1 VRFLRAPVLPL
12 DDPLLPEGTR
22 GDPSSSASAKQPPT
36 TPWRLL
42 AWLATRRKALTA
54 SALITSGIA
63 LGALPV
69 LPFFLTG
76 AVDNGLREQDWGA
89 LTFWS
94 LGMVLAGFF
103 TAGMIVWSHRL
114 TVFWRADASYRVL
127 QLATRK
133 VNRLGD
139 DLRKKLTTG
148 EVVSVGATD
157 INRISWAVDSLA
169 PTAGCLVGLI
179 AVGVLL
185 FNTSVALGLTI
196 FIGVFAVGLVTGPL
210 LTRLQDRQEQYRE
223 RVGDITERA
232 SDIVSGLRV
241 LRGIGG
247 EARFN
252 ASYRRD
258 SDALRSAGYKVAGP
272 TAWLN
277 SLGEGTPAILL
288 GVVIWIAA
296 RQVAAGD
303 LTPGQMV
310 AAFGYTGALL
320 LPVHWL
326 IGCTYRIIE
335 GRVAA
340 GKVCELLNT
349 PERETSAEIL
359 PGPRDGAELH
369 DPESGLTVA
378 GGQLLAVASADSE
391 QVAAVFDRLG
401 GFTESEARFGTVPVA
416 QLDRDELRRRV
427 LVADHDAYLFAGT
440 VAAAVAARD
449 GADRVEAA
457 IEAASAHDVVEALP
471 DGLDTEVDNQAR
483 TLSGGQRQRLR
494 LARAIAADPEALLLH
509 EPTSAV
515 DSHTE
520 ARIVERLAET
530 RGGRATAVAT
540 TSPLWLGRADKVA
553 FVQGGKVIAHG
564 THRELIAEH
573 ADYRAL
579 VTRGES

>member
-1 VRFLRAPVLPL
+1 VWA
-12 DDPLLPEGTR
+12 
-22 GDPSSSASAKQPPT
+22 
-36 TPWRLL
+36 
-42 AWLATRRKALTA
+42 ATRRKGLALTA
-54 SALITSGIA
+54 LVTSAIA

-76 AVDNGLREQDWGA
+76 AVDNGLRERDWGA
-89 LTFWS
+89 LTAWS
-94 LGMVLAGFF
+94 LGMVLAGFV
-103 TAGMIVWSHRL
+103 TAAMIVLSHRY
-114 TVFWRADASYRVL
+114 TVYWRMDASYRTL

-139 DLRKKLTTG
+139 ELRRKVTTG

-157 INRISWAVDSLA
+157 INRIAWAVDSLS
-169 PTAGCLVGLI
+169 PTAGCLIGLI

-196 FIGVFAVGLVTGPL
+196 FVGVFVVGLITGPL
-210 LTRLQDRQEQYRE
+210 LTRLQDRQEAYRE

-288 GVVIWIAA
+288 GVVIWIAG

-303 LTPGQMV
+303 ITPGQMV

-349 PERETSAEIL
+349 PEREAPEAIL
-359 PGPRDGAELH
+359 PGPREGAELH

-378 GGQLLAVASADSE
+378 GGELLAVASSDSE

-401 GFTESEARFGTVPVA
+401 GYAESEARFGPVPVGN
-416 QLDRDELRRRV
+416 LDRDELRRRV

-440 VAAAVAARD
+440 VAAVVAARD
-449 GADRVEAA
+449 GRDRVEAA

-494 LARAIAADPEALLLH
+494 LARALAADPETLLLH

-515 DSHTE
+515 DN
-520 ARIVERLAET
+520 AGLGVRVDRLAEA
-530 RGGRATAVAT
+530 RDGRATAIAT
-540 TSPLWLGRADKVA
+540 TSPLWLGRADRVA
-553 FVQGGKVIAHG
+553 FVQGGKVVAHG
-564 THRELIAEH
+564 THRELAAAH
-573 ADYRAL
+573 PDYRAL
-579 VTRGES
+579 VTRGEEA

>member
-1 VRFLRAPVLPL
+1 MRFLRAPEFPL
-12 DDPLLPEGTR
+12 ADPLRKDGSR
-22 GDPSSSASAKQPPT
+22 GDPTAPPAS
-36 TPWRLL
+36 PWRLL
-42 AWLATRRKALTA
+42 AWLASRNKGLAI
-54 SALITSGIA
+54 SALVTSGLA
-63 LGALPV
+63 LGSLPV
-69 LPFFLTG
+69 LPYFLTG
-76 AVDNGLREQDWGA
+76 AVDGGLRERDWGA
-89 LTFWS
+89 LAFWS
-94 LGMVLAGFF
+94 GAMVVAGFLS
-103 TAGMIVWSHRL
+103 AGLIVVSHRL
-114 TVFWRADASYRVL
+114 TVYWRMDASYRTL

-139 DLRKKLTTG
+139 DLRRRLTTG

-157 INRISWAVDSLA
+157 INRISWAIDSLS

-185 FNTSVALGLTI
+185 FNTSVGLGLTI
-196 FIGVFAVGLVTGPL
+196 FIGVFIVGLITGPVL
-210 LTRLQDRQEQYRE
+210 NKLQDRQEDYRE
-223 RVGDITERA
+223 RVGDITGRA

-247 EARFN
+247 EARFT

-258 SDALRSAGYKVAGP
+258 SEALREAGYKVAAP
-272 TAWLN
+272 QAWLN
-277 SLGEGTPAILL
+277 ALGEGTPAILL

-310 AAFGYTGALL
+310 AAFGYTSALL

-349 PERETSAEIL
+349 PEREAPAEVR
-359 PGPRDGAELH
+359 PGPAAGAELH
-369 DPESGLTVA
+369 DPESGLTVE
-378 GGQLLAVASADSE
+378 GGELLAVASAESDL
-391 QVAAVFDRLG
+391 VARAFDRLG
-401 GFTESEARFGTVPVA
+401 GYTESEARFGDVPVA
-416 QLDRDELRRRV
+416 ALDRDELHRRV

-440 VAAAVAARD
+440 LAAAIAARD

-457 IEAASAHDVVEALP
+457 VAAASAADVVESLP
-471 DGLDTEVDNQAR
+471 DGLDSALDNQAR

-494 LARAIAADPEALLLH
+494 LARAIAAAPEALLLH

-520 ARIVERLAET
+520 ARIVDRLAEA
-530 RGGRATAVAT
+530 RAGLATAVAT
-540 TSPLWLGRADKVA
+540 TSPLWLGRADRVA
-553 FVQGGKVIAHG
+553 FVQGGKVIATG
-564 THRELIAEH
+564 THHELAAEH
-573 ADYRAL
+573 PDYRAL
-579 VTRGES
+579 VSREEA

>member
-1 VRFLRAPVLPL
+1 MA
-12 DDPLLPEGTR
+12 DPLRPDGTR
-22 GDPSSSASAKQPPT
+22 GGPSQPPG
-36 TPWRLL
+36 TPWRYLL
-42 AWLATRRKALTA
+42 WVASRRRGLMVAAL
-54 SALITSGIA
+54 LTSGIA

-69 LPFFLTG
+69 IPYFLTG
-76 AVDNGLREQDWGA
+76 AVDHGLRERDWGA
-89 LTFWS
+89 LAGWS
-94 LGMVLAGFF
+94 LAMVGAGFV
-103 TAGMIVWSHRL
+103 TAAMIVWSHRL
-114 TVFWRADASYRVL
+114 TVYWRMDASYRTL

-139 DLRKKLTTG
+139 DLRRKVTTG

-157 INRISWAVDSLA
+157 INRISWAVDSLS
-169 PTAGCLVGLI
+169 PTAGCVLGLV

-196 FIGVFAVGLVTGPL
+196 FIGVFAVGLITGPVL
-210 LTRLQDRQEQYRE
+210 ARLQNSQEAYRE
-223 RVGDITERA
+223 RVGDITGRA

-247 EARFN
+247 EDRFN

-258 SDALRSAGYKVAGP
+258 SDALREAGYKVAGP

-277 SLGEGTPAILL
+277 ALGEGTPAILL
-288 GVVIWIAA
+288 GVVIWIAG
-296 RQVAAGD
+296 RQVAAGE

-310 AAFGYTGALL
+310 AAFGYTSAML

-326 IGCTYRIIE
+326 IGCSYRIIE

-340 GKVCELLNT
+340 GKVCELLGT
-349 PERETSAEIL
+349 PERDAPEQVL
-359 PGPRDGAELH
+359 PGPREGAELH

-378 GGQLLAVASADSE
+378 GGELLAVASADSE

-401 GFTESEARFGTVPVA
+401 GYTDSEARFGDVPVA
-416 QLDRDELRRRV
+416 GLDRDELRRRV

-449 GADRVEAA
+449 GRDRVAA
-457 IEAASAHDVVEALP
+457 AVEAASAADVVEALP
-471 DGLDTEVDNQAR
+471 EGLDTEIDNQAR

-494 LARAIAADPEALLLH
+494 LARAIAASPEALLLH

-520 ARIVERLAET
+520 ARIVDRLAEA
-530 RGGRATAVAT
+530 RAGLATAIAT
-540 TSPLWLGRADKVA
+540 TSPLWLGRADRVA
-553 FVQGGKVIAHG
+553 FVQGGKLIAAG
-564 THRELIAEH
+564 THHELAAEH
-573 ADYRAL
+573 PDYRAL
-579 VTRGES
+579 VNREEA

>member
-1 VRFLRAPVLPL
+1 M
-12 DDPLLPEGTR
+12 
-22 GDPSSSASAKQPPT
+22 
-36 TPWRLL
+36 L
-42 AWLATRRKALTA
+42 A
-54 SALITSGIA
+54 ALITSGIA

-69 LPFFLTG
+69 LPYFLTG
-76 AVDNGLREQDWGA
+76 AVDHGLRERDWGA
-89 LTFWS
+89 LAGWS
-94 LGMVLAGFF
+94 LAMIGAGFA
-103 TAGMIVWSHRL
+103 TAAMIVWSHRL
-114 TVFWRADASYRVL
+114 TVYWRMDASYRTL

-139 DLRKKLTTG
+139 DLRRKLTTG

-157 INRISWAVDSLA
+157 INRISWAVDSFS
-169 PTAGCLVGLI
+169 PIAGCVLGLI

-196 FIGVFAVGLVTGPL
+196 FIGVFAVGLITGPL
-210 LTRLQDRQEQYRE
+210 LARLQGRQEAYRE
-223 RVGDITERA
+223 RVGDITDRA

-258 SDALRSAGYKVAGP
+258 SDALREAGYKVAGP

-277 SLGEGTPAILL
+277 ALGEGTPAILL
-288 GVVIWIAA
+288 GVVIWIAG
-296 RQVAAGD
+296 RQVADGV

-310 AAFGYTGALL
+310 AAFGYTSAML

-326 IGCTYRIIE
+326 IGCSYRVIE

-340 GKVCELLNT
+340 GKVCELLDT
-349 PERETSAEIL
+349 PEREAPEQVM
-359 PGPRDGAELH
+359 PGPREGAELH

-378 GGQLLAVASADSE
+378 GGELLAVASADSE

-401 GFTESEARFGTVPVA
+401 GYTESEARFGDVPVA
-416 QLDRDELRRRV
+416 HLDRDELRRRV

-449 GADRVEAA
+449 GRDRVTAA
-457 IEAASAHDVVEALP
+457 VEAASAADVVEALP
-471 DGLDTEVDNQAR
+471 DGLDTEIDNQAR

-494 LARAIAADPEALLLH
+494 LARAIAAAPETLLLR

-520 ARIVERLAET
+520 ARIVERLAAA
-530 RGGRATAVAT
+530 RAGRATAIAT
-540 TSPLWLGRADKVA
+540 TSPLWLGRADRVA
-553 FVQGGKVIAHG
+553 FVQGGK
-564 THRELIAEH
+564 LIATGRHHELAADH
-573 ADYRAL
+573 PDYRAL
-579 VTRGES
+579 VTREAA

>member
-1 VRFLRAPVLPL
+1 VWA
-12 DDPLLPEGTR
+12 
-22 GDPSSSASAKQPPT
+22 
-36 TPWRLL
+36 
-42 AWLATRRKALTA
+42 ATRRKGLALTA
-54 SALITSGIA
+54 LVTSAIA

-76 AVDNGLREQDWGA
+76 AVDNGLRERDWGA
-89 LTFWS
+89 LTAWS
-94 LGMVLAGFF
+94 LGMVLAGFV
-103 TAGMIVWSHRL
+103 TAAMIVLSHRY
-114 TVFWRADASYRVL
+114 TVYWRMDASYRTL

-139 DLRKKLTTG
+139 ELRRKVTTG

-157 INRISWAVDSLA
+157 INRIAWAVDSLS
-169 PTAGCLVGLI
+169 PTAGCLIGLI

-196 FIGVFAVGLVTGPL
+196 FVGVFVVGLITGPL
-210 LTRLQDRQEQYRE
+210 LTRLQDRQEAYRE

-288 GVVIWIAA
+288 GVVIWIAG

-303 LTPGQMV
+303 ITPGQMV

-349 PERETSAEIL
+349 PEREAPEAIL
-359 PGPRDGAELH
+359 PGPREGAELH
-369 DPESGLTVA
+369 DPESGLTVT
-378 GGQLLAVASADSE
+378 GGELLAVASSDSE

-401 GFTESEARFGTVPVA
+401 GYAESEARFGPVPVGN
-416 QLDRDELRRRV
+416 LDRDELRRRV

-440 VAAAVAARD
+440 VAAVVAARD
-449 GADRVEAA
+449 GRDRVEAA

-494 LARAIAADPEALLLH
+494 LARALAADPETLLLH

-520 ARIVERLAET
+520 ARIVDRLAEA
-530 RGGRATAVAT
+530 RDGRATAIAT
-540 TSPLWLGRADKVA
+540 TSPLWLGRADRVA
-553 FVQGGKVIAHG
+553 FVQGGKVVAHG
-564 THRELIAEH
+564 THRELAAAH
-573 ADYRAL
+573 PDYRAL
-579 VTRGES
+579 VTRGEEA

>member
-1 VRFLRAPVLPL
+1 MA
-12 DDPLLPEGTR
+12 DPLRPDGTR
-22 GDPSSSASAKQPPT
+22 GEPTQPPQ
-36 TPWRLL
+36 TPWRYL
-42 AWLATRRKALTA
+42 AWLATRRKGLMI
-54 SALITSGIA
+54 SALVTSGIA
-63 LGALPV
+63 LGSLPV

-76 AVDNGLREQDWGA
+76 AVDNGLREHAWGA
-89 LTFWS
+89 LAFWS
-94 LGMVLAGFF
+94 LGMVAAGFV
-103 TAGMIVWSHRL
+103 TAAMIVWSHRL
-114 TVFWRADASYRVL
+114 TVFWRMDASYRTL

-139 DLRKKLTTG
+139 DLRRKLTTG

-157 INRISWAVDSLA
+157 INRIAWAVDSLS
-169 PTAGCLVGLI
+169 PTAGCLIGLI

-196 FIGVFAVGLVTGPL
+196 FIGVFVVGLITGPL
-210 LTRLQDRQEQYRE
+210 LTRLQDSQEAYRE

-252 ASYRRD
+252 ASYRKD
-258 SDALRSAGYKVAGP
+258 SDALRTAGYKVAGP

-277 SLGEGTPAILL
+277 ALGEGTPAILL
-288 GVVIWIAA
+288 GVVIWIAG
-296 RQVAAGD
+296 RQVADGV

-310 AAFGYTGALL
+310 AAFGYTGALM

-340 GKVCELLNT
+340 KKVCELLNT
-349 PERETSAEIL
+349 PERDTPEQIL
-359 PGPRDGAELH
+359 PGPREGAELH

-378 GGQLLAVASADSE
+378 GGELLAVASADSE

-401 GFTESEARFGTVPVA
+401 GYTESEARFGEVLVA
-416 QLDRDELRRRV
+416 QIDRDELRRRV
-427 LVADHDAYLFAGT
+427 LVADHDAYLFAGS
-440 VAAAVAARD
+440 VATTIAALD
-449 GADRVEAA
+449 GRDRVESA
-457 IEAASAHDVVEALP
+457 IEAASAGDVVEALP
-471 DGLDTEVDNQAR
+471 DGLDTEIDNQAR

-494 LARAIAADPEALLLH
+494 LARAIAAAPETLLLH

-520 ARIVERLAET
+520 ARIVDRLTEA
-530 RGGRATAVAT
+530 RAGRATAIAT
-540 TSPLWLGRADKVA
+540 TSPLWLGRADRVA
-553 FVQGGKVIAHG
+553 FVQSGKLVAVG
-564 THRELIAEH
+564 SHRELTAEH
-573 ADYRAL
+573 PDYRAL
-579 VTRGES
+579 VTRGAE

>member
-1 VRFLRAPVLPL
+1 VWA
-12 DDPLLPEGTR
+12 
-22 GDPSSSASAKQPPT
+22 
-36 TPWRLL
+36 
-42 AWLATRRKALTA
+42 ATRRKGLALTA
-54 SALITSGIA
+54 LLTSAVA

-76 AVDNGLREQDWGA
+76 AVDNGLRERDWGA
-89 LTFWS
+89 LTAWS
-94 LGMVLAGFF
+94 LGMVLAGFV
-103 TAGMIVWSHRL
+103 TAAMIVLSHRY
-114 TVFWRADASYRVL
+114 TVYWRMDASYRTL

-139 DLRKKLTTG
+139 ELRRKVTTG

-157 INRISWAVDSLA
+157 INRISWAVDSLS
-169 PTAGCLVGLI
+169 PTAGCLIGLI

-196 FIGVFAVGLVTGPL
+196 FVGVFIVGLITGPL
-210 LTRLQDRQEQYRE
+210 LTRLQDRQEAYRE

-288 GVVIWIAA
+288 GVVIWIAG

-303 LTPGQMV
+303 ITPGQMV

-349 PERETSAEIL
+349 PEREAPEAIQ
-359 PGPRDGAELH
+359 PGPREGADLH
-369 DPESGLTVA
+369 DPESGLTVS
-378 GGQLLAVASADSE
+378 GGELLAVASSDSE

-401 GFTESEARFGTVPVA
+401 GYADSEARFGPVPVGRI
-416 QLDRDELRRRV
+416 DRDELRRRV

-440 VAAAVAARD
+440 VAAIVAARD
-449 GADRVEAA
+449 GRDRVEAA

-494 LARAIAADPEALLLH
+494 LARALAADPETLLLH

-520 ARIVERLAET
+520 ARIVDRLAEA
-530 RGGRATAVAT
+530 RDGRATAIAT
-540 TSPLWLGRADKVA
+540 TSPLWLGRADRVA
-553 FVQGGKVIAHG
+553 FVQGGKVVAHG
-564 THRELIAEH
+564 THRELA
-573 ADYRAL
+573 AARPDYRAL
-579 VTRGES
+579 VTRGEEA

>member
-1 VRFLRAPVLPL
+1 MRFLRAPVLPL

-22 GDPSSSASAKQPPT
+22 GDPSSAASAQQPPT
-36 TPWRLL
+36 EPWRLL
-42 AWLATRRKALTA
+42 AWLAGRRKGLML
-54 SALITSGIA
+54 SALVTSGIA

-69 LPFFLTG
+69 LPYFLTG
-76 AVDNGLREQDWGA
+76 AVDHGLRERDWGA

-94 LGMVLAGFF
+94 LGMVLAGFA
-103 TAGMIVWSHRL
+103 TAAMIVWSHRL

-196 FIGVFAVGLVTGPL
+196 FIGVFVVGLITGPL

-310 AAFGYTGALL
+310 AAFGYTSAML

-340 GKVCELLNT
+340 GKVCELLST
-349 PERETSAEIL
+349 PERDVPGEIL
-359 PGPRDGAELH
+359 PGPREGAELH

-378 GGQLLAVASADSE
+378 GGELLAVASSDSE
-391 QVAAVFDRLG
+391 QVAEVFDRLG
-401 GFTESEARFGTVPVA
+401 GFTESEARFGAVPVA
-416 QLDRDELRRRV
+416 RLDPDELRRRV

-449 GADRVEAA
+449 GRDRVEAA

-520 ARIVERLAET
+520 ARIVDRLAET
-530 RGGRATAVAT
+530 RGGRATAIAT

-553 FVQGGKVIAHG
+553 FVQGGKVVANG
-564 THRELIAEH
+564 THRELIAAH

>member
-1 VRFLRAPVLPL
+1 V
-12 DDPLLPEGTR
+12 
-22 GDPSSSASAKQPPT
+22 PPT
-36 TPWRLL
+36 TPWRFL
-42 AWLATRRKALTA
+42 AWLATRRKGLMI
-54 SALITSGIA
+54 SALVASGIA

-76 AVDNGLREQDWGA
+76 AVDNGLRERDWGA
-89 LTFWS
+89 LAFWS
-94 LGMVLAGFF
+94 IGMILAGFV

-114 TVFWRADASYRVL
+114 TVFWRMDASYRTL

-139 DLRKKLTTG
+139 DLRRKLTTG

-157 INRISWAVDSLA
+157 INRISWAVDSLS
-169 PTAGCLVGLI
+169 PTAGCLIGLI

-196 FIGVFAVGLVTGPL
+196 FIGVFVVGLITGPL
-210 LTRLQDRQEQYRE
+210 LTRLQNSQEAYRE

-258 SDALRSAGYKVAGP
+258 SDALREAGYKVAGP

-288 GVVIWIAA
+288 GVVIWIAG
-296 RQVAAGD
+296 RQVASGD

-349 PERETSAEIL
+349 PEREAPAEIL
-359 PGPRDGAELH
+359 PGPRTGADLH

-378 GGQLLAVASADSE
+378 GGELLAVASSDSE

-401 GFTESEARFGTVPVA
+401 GYTESEARFGTVPVA

-440 VAAAVAARD
+440 VAAAVAALD
-449 GADRVEAA
+449 GHDRVEAA

-520 ARIVERLAET
+520 ARIVDRLAEA
-530 RGGRATAVAT
+530 RGGRATAIAT
-540 TSPLWLGRADKVA
+540 TSPLWLGRADRVA
-553 FVQGGKVIAHG
+553 FVQGGKVIVSG
-564 THRELIAEH
+564 SHRELVADH

-579 VTRGES
+579 VTREAE